1 MQRQPKS
8 ATPGMERTAQRWTA
22 PRRQLG
28 HGRGEPSVSARP
40 IGSVCV
46 TILLARPRL
55 SPPAPLVGEV
65 EQPGGLA
72 LGLLA
77 AAVVGRGGGRGGMP
91 GELLSGAEV
100 GPGAEQ
106 VADDAPAPVADR
118 PRPPP
123 PRP

>member
-22 PRRQLG
+22 TRRQLG

-77 AAVVGRGGGRGGMP
+77 APVGGPGGGP
-91 GELLSGAEV
+91 V
-100 GPGAEQ
+100 GT
-106 VADDAPAPVADR
+106 PAPRLRHPAAC
-118 PRPPP
+118 PPTP
-123 PRP
+123 HVPD